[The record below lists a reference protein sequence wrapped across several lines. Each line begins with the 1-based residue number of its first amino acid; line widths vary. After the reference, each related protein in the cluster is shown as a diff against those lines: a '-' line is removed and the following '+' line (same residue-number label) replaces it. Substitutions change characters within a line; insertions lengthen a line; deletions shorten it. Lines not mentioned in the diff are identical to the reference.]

1 MKREHEDWSHSA
13 SCAFD
18 IVAGEFVVATAAAAD
33 LQAYAPLSALL
44 RRVRRA
50 FGIDAA
56 FISEWA
62 QGEPVVHR
70 SVSLPDD
77 GNAVEGDM
85 LHATFGRQLLESAAV
100 HEPGKGERARFDA
113 VPVVTQDGF
122 EHGTLC
128 CRRVVAA
135 DGQDEHSERE
145 ALRSVARLIAA
156 WFEEASLSL
165 SGLTPLRGDSVMG
178 ALATQY

>member
-1 MKREHEDWSHSA
+1 MEREHDDWSHSA

-18 IVAGEFVVATAAAAD
+18 IVAGEFVVATADTAD

-70 SVSLPDD
+70 SVAGFHDAD
-77 GNAVEGDM
+77 AAEGDM
-85 LHATFGRQLLESAAV
+85 LHATYGRQLLDAAAIRQA
-100 HEPGKGERARFDA
+100 GKGERVRFDA
-113 VPVVTQDGF
+113 VPVVTHDGF

-135 DGQDEHSERE
+135 DGHDEHSERE

-156 WFEEASLSL
+156 WFDEASLSL
-165 SGLTPLRGDSVMG
+165 SGLIPLRGDSVMG

>member
-1 MKREHEDWSHSA
+1 MERKHEDWSHSA

-18 IVAGEFVVATAAAAD
+18 IVAGEFVVATADSAD

-56 FISEWA
+56 FIAEWA

-70 SVSLPDD
+70 SVSALDS
-77 GNAVEGDM
+77 EGDM
-85 LHATFGRQLLESAAV
+85 LHATFGRQLLESSAMPEA
-100 HEPGKGERARFDA
+100 GKGERVRFDA

-135 DGQDEHSERE
+135 GGQDEDSQRE

-165 SGLTPLRGDSVMG
+165 SGLVPLRGNSVMG